1 MAIVFRNMEAVGG
14 LGKICVGGMM
24 GSETRQEQWEC

>member
-1 MAIVFRNMEAVGG
+1 MAIVFRNMEAMGG

-24 GSETRQEQWEC
+24 GSETRQEQWRC